1 MYDEVAK
8 KASMKYNAEKRENL
22 NLNLPKGRKEYYKTY
37 AQTRGMSLTELFE
50 TLLAEDMK
58 KNGYPLPNDK
68 AE

>member
-1 MYDEVAK
+1 MYDEAAK
-8 KASMKYNAEKRENL
+8 KASMKYIAEKREKLCL
-22 NLNLPKGRKEYYKTY
+22 NLAKGKKDHYKTY
-37 AQTRGMSLTELFE
+37 AQTRGMSLTELIE